1 MKNGLPRPSGSQPER
16 HQSRRTV
23 LKAGLGTLGLIG
35 LDPFIRRVSAGS
47 PKTFKA
53 RLGHGQAVTT
63 PLHHACVKF
72 AELAKERSGGRL
84 DVGVFPSSQ
93 LGTMVEL
100 AEAVRMGTI
109 EMYGGGNGFVEPFA
123 PKISLVNLPGLMRDL
138 DHAYKVMYLFAFKEV
153 YEKSLLPVGIR
164 PLGFVSNDF
173 RHFTNN
179 KRPINTLADLKGLK
193 IRSVPTKVMMDTIA
207 ALGASPVPMDWS
219 EVFSAL
225 QQGVVDGQENPFIQ
239 VWSAKF
245 YEIQKYLTLTYHTWD
260 TYILMINEKFFQSLD
275 PDLQKI
281 VVESG
286 REASDFGWKE
296 MGKINDDLLGTLKGL
311 GMTVTEIPRQDVQ
324 NAVKPVWNTWTERLG
339 PEGKILIQ
347 RAVEIK

>member
-1 MKNGLPRPSGSQPER
+1 MKDNLSNRIASQR
-16 HQSRRTV
+16 ADQSRRTV
-23 LKAGLGTLGLIG
+23 LKAGLGTLGLLG
-35 LDPFIRRVSAGS
+35 LNPIIRHASAAAG
-47 PKTFKA
+47 KTFKV

-93 LGTMVEL
+93 LGTTVEL
-100 AEAVRMGTI
+100 AEAVRMGTV
-109 EMYGGGNGFVEPFA
+109 EMYGSGNPFIETFA
-123 PKISLVNLPGLMRDL
+123 PKISFINLPGIMRGI
-138 DHAYKVMYLFAFKEV
+138 DHAYKVMYAFALKEV

-164 PLGFVSNDF
+164 PLGYVHNGF

-179 KRPINTLADLKGLK
+179 KRPIRTLADLKGLK
-193 IRSVPTKVMMDTIA
+193 IRTPPGKVFMDTVA

-245 YEIQKYLTLTYHTWD
+245 YEVQKYLTLTSHMWD
-260 TYILMINEKFFQSLD
+260 TYVLTINEKFFQSLD

-281 VVESG
+281 VLEAG
-286 REASDFGWKE
+286 REGTDFGWHE
-296 MGKINDDLLGTLKGL
+296 MTKINDDLLGTLKGL
-311 GMTVTEIPRQDVQ
+311 GMTVTEIDKQEVV
-324 NAVKPVWNTWTERLG
+324 NAVKPVWSTWTDKFG
-339 PEGKILIQ
+339 AEGKSLIQ
-347 RAVEIK
+347 RVIEIK